1 MCPDKLCLNGCLSS
15 NYCVCQNFRA
25 PTNVCDCRGV
35 PPVRGGGAAGEVQRV
50 RVPGVAR
57 PPEPAPAPQSQGHT
71 ECAR

>member
-1 MCPDKLCLNGCLSS
+1 MVGKDPQILHWVHMCPDG
-15 NYCVCQNFRA
+15 QNFRA